1 MSPRA
6 RGLSARPLRVLVLVL
21 LGAGPLLAGA
31 VHEPVF
37 VPLLAGCAIAGLWAE
52 WRAQSAARG
61 GREVPPLPGGRLLL
75 ALHALVLFQLV
86 PLPPPLLRLA
96 SPGSFS
102 FYAEPLLVPLA
113 AWRPVS
119 VSPPDT
125 LRGLAFLAA
134 FSLLY
139 VAVFREMAEN
149 AWRRRLMLT
158 VVATGVALTLVAFVQ
173 AVSPE
178 PRMVYGLWRPQWDWA
193 VFGPY
198 VNRNH
203 FAGYLVMAAPLA
215 IGFAL
220 EAISRLREA
229 WGRRRRG
236 FLLLGESEGNAV
248 LRCSAVVMVI
258 VAGLLAS
265 RSRGGVSAFALAVLL
280 MPLASRHRRITA
292 LAVFLLVGLGLA
304 WIGVSDI
311 LSAFE
316 VRGVKGSRLDLWRDM
331 LPMVGRFPVF
341 GDGWNA
347 FATAFPW
354 YQTVWKTEWIGE
366 AHNDYLQ
373 ALIDGGVVGAGL
385 VGALLFVVFRAARA
399 GAVRSPLDLG
409 LLGALLGLALHE
421 MVDFNGQIPANA
433 ATWIALAAL
442 AVSQPHGPHG
452 RSLEARGAPA

>member
-1 MSPRA
+1 
-6 RGLSARPLRVLVLVL
+6 V
-21 LGAGPLLAGA
+21 
-31 VHEPVF
+31 
-37 VPLLAGCAIAGLWAE
+37 
-52 WRAQSAARG
+52 
-61 GREVPPLPGGRLLL
+61 
-75 ALHALVLFQLV
+75 
-86 PLPPPLLRLA
+86 

-102 FYAEPLLVPLA
+102 FYADALLAPLA
-113 AWRPVS
+113 AWRPIS

-139 VAVFREMAEN
+139 LAVFREMAQTT
-149 AWRRRLMLT
+149 WRRRLLLT
-158 VVATGVALTLVAFVQ
+158 VVGVGVALTVVAFVQ
-173 AVSPE
+173 AASPE
-178 PRMVYGLWRPQWDWA
+178 PRRIYGLWRPRWDWA

-220 EAISRLREA
+220 EAIGRLRAA

-236 FLLLGESEGNAV
+236 WLLLGEREGNAV
-248 LRCSAVVMVI
+248 LRWSAVVMVI

-265 RSRGGVSAFALAVLL
+265 RSRGGVSSFALAALL
-280 MPLASRHRRITA
+280 LPLASPHRRRTA
-292 LAVFLLVGLGLA
+292 LVVSLLVGLGLA
-304 WIGVSDI
+304 WIGVGDI

-316 VRGVKGSRLDLWRDM
+316 VRGIKGSRLDMWRDM
-331 LPMVGRFPVF
+331 LSMVPRFPLF

-354 YQTVWKTEWIGE
+354 YQTVWKTDWIGE

-373 ALIDGGVVGAGL
+373 VLIDA
-385 VGALLFVVFRAARA
+385 GALGAALLAALLAVVFRGALARA
-399 GAVRSPLDLG
+399 SRSPLDLG
-409 LLGALLGLALHE
+409 LFGALLGLALHGL
-421 MVDFNGQIPANA
+421 VDFNGQIPANA

-442 AVSQPHGPHG
+442 AVG
-452 RSLEARGAPA
+452 RPARDPAPRALDAGERAT